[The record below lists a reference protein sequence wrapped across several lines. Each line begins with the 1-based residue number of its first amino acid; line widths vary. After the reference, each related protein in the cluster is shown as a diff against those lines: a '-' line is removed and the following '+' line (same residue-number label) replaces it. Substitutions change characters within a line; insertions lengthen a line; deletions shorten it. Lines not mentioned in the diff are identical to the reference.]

1 MQKALRSN
9 PSGSTL
15 GGGKQP
21 FPAPT
26 LRELRKGRS
35 VQPGQRSLAVEHP
48 LSKRE
53 VVGSNPAAGSFGQ
66 ADSTEVVEYNVAIVV
81 TRVRF
86 PADARGLMQIWRQQC
101 CFPRGL

>member
-1 MQKALRSN
+1 MQKALGSN

-66 ADSTEVVEYNVAIVV
+66 ADSTEEKWDGHTCKTAE
-81 TRVRF
+81 
-86 PADARGLMQIWRQQC
+86 QQAAW
-101 CFPRGL
+101 PNG